1 MDILSNIGHEGSF
14 CYEPDPFLCDTFGK
28 LSISEGIVRPQPNAA
43 AFSHRTANH
52 FLGLRTKPGNRTRQ
66 QGHVAARGQLI
77 GRAEKT
83 QIDPEHLH
91 LSWPTC
97 AHKMRMI
104 FGGKMELTQNF
115 WYGNIGKGDRYY

>member
-1 MDILSNIGHEGSF
+1 MAHLSGNLHTAMDILSNIGHEGSF
-14 CYEPDPFLCDTFGK
+14 CYEPDPLLCDTFGK

-77 GRAEKT
+77 GQAEARPGTNRSRASASVMADMCP
-83 QIDPEHLH
+83 QD
-91 LSWPTC
+91 
-97 AHKMRMI
+97 A
-104 FGGKMELTQNF
+104 NDF
-115 WYGNIGKGDRYY
+115 WR